1 MDNLTIRTATRD
13 DYTRILE
20 LESENYV
27 ENVPDDLRKHGFL
40 SAKMSEAQLDE
51 IARDL
56 GVVVAYEGDTFH
68 GFFCISRL
76 EHWPPGSVVERLV
89 EALTVNYQDQR
100 VADPQNFCVFGPM
113 CLAPTTRGK
122 GVLQK
127 LYEYAVAILDRRI
140 PTGVGFIS
148 VQNPRSLGAMAKLDW
163 QPMGQF
169 TWGERE
175 YHAMIRDIA

>member
-1 MDNLTIRTATRD
+1 MDNLTIRTAMPE

-20 LESENYV
+20 LENENYV

-56 GVVVAYEGDTFH
+56 GVVVAYEGETFH
-68 GFFCISRL
+68 GFFCISRVK
-76 EHWPPGSVVERLV
+76 HWPPGSIVERLV
-89 EALTVNYQDQR
+89 ESLIVNHQEQR

-127 LYEYAVAILDRRI
+127 LYEHAVSVLDRRI
-140 PTGVGFIS
+140 STVVGFIS
-148 VQNPRSLGAMAKLDW
+148 VHNPRSLGAMAKLGW
-163 QPMGQF
+163 QPVGQF
-169 TWGERE
+169 TRGDRE
-175 YHAMIRDIA
+175 YHALIRDVP